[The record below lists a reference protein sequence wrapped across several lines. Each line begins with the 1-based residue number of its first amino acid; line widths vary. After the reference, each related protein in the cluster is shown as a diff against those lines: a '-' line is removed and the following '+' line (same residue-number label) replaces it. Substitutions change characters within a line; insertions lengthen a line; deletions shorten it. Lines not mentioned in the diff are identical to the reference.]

1 MNTRAIGQKAESF
14 AFEFLK
20 KGGMLLLSKNYVTP
34 YGEADAIFRDG
45 EEFVFVEVKA
55 RKRMTYGTPAEA
67 VTKSKMKR
75 YLQIAQY
82 YFLQNGIE
90 DYAVRFDVV
99 EVYTL
104 CEPPVVNHI
113 KNAFDFSGFGE
124 FY

>member
-14 AFEFLK
+14 AFEVLK
-20 KGGMLLLSKNYVTP
+20 KGGMLLLRKNYVTP
-34 YGEADAIFRDG
+34 YGEADAVFRDG
-45 EEFVFVEVKA
+45 EEYVFVEVKA
-55 RKRMTYGTPAEA
+55 RKHMTYGTPAQA

-82 YFLQNGIE
+82 YFLQNSIE

-99 EVYTL
+99 EVYTM

-113 KNAFDFSGFGE
+113 KNAFDFSDFGE